1 MIFHYPADRPAAFHL
16 TISDNPMRTHVDTTG
31 EIVPPGGRGKKELI
45 LRVIRLSCGLLL
57 AALASPV
64 SADLSY
70 EIRGVDDP
78 LKSNI
83 LGYIN
88 IVQLGGQV
96 RLSERDFDQVVA
108 QAIINARRA
117 MRPYGY
123 YSPEINGRIAR
134 NSSGGHVLE
143 LVVSPGP
150 PVVVTGVQIELK
162 GEGARTSEVS
172 NWRDQ
177 WPLQEGDILDQAL
190 WEQNKQVVIDSVKA
204 NGFLGARFEV
214 HTIELDLDRNTAELA
229 LTLDTGPR
237 YRMGDV
243 DFAEHFL
250 RPGLLEYVQRFSK
263 GDAYTARRMDD
274 FRADLRKTGYFT
286 DVEVEEIIRA
296 DVEPPI
302 VDLLVITK
310 TEIRDSYQG
319 ALGLGSDT
327 GLRLRATWS
336 RHPISSNGDRIDVGI
351 GWQELNDEYGVRAT
365 YRKPRRERAREFWT
379 ADLTIKF
386 ENEDLEFKLND
397 EDEEFITI
405 ANGDNSDQNLRLGRL
420 KIINFKSGDKQLSAT
435 PFIQYLHSNRD
446 FTAIRELQPFA
457 ATANDLLLKGLLQ
470 PAEDALSIGYNA
482 DLVSIRGKGF
492 DTRGHR
498 ERAWVFAANDSF
510 GSDSTFTQLYFSTR
524 RSYVAGDRWKFLL
537 RAEVGYT
544 DAEVNG
550 FALDIDEGTLDLSIT
565 QLPNFYRFKAGGSQS
580 VRGYSFEQLSNN
592 NVGSNHK
599 VTASAEVEMKF
610 LPNWS
615 AAAFVDIGNAFN
627 DWSNP
632 ELKTGIGVG
641 IRWYSIAG
649 PIRIDVAQAV
659 DFTGKPWHLHFTI
672 GTPLL

>member
-1 MIFHYPADRPAAFHL
+1 M
-16 TISDNPMRTHVDTTG
+16 
-31 EIVPPGGRGKKELI
+31 
-45 LRVIRLSCGLLL
+45 LRVVRLFCGLLL
-57 AALASPV
+57 AVLATPV

-70 EIRGVDDP
+70 DIRGIDDP

-88 IVQLGGQV
+88 TVQLGGRV

-108 QAIINARRA
+108 KAITNARRA
-117 MRPYGY
+117 IRPYGY

-134 NSSGGHVLE
+134 DSVGGHVLE
-143 LVVSPGP
+143 LVVNPGP
-150 PVVVTGVQIELK
+150 PVRVAGLQIEVK
-162 GEGARTSEVS
+162 GEGDSTSEVTG
-172 NWRDQ
+172 WRDQ
-177 WPLQEGDILDQAL
+177 WPLQKGDVLDQTL
-190 WEQNKQVVIDSVKA
+190 WEQHKQVVIDSIRA
-204 NGFLGARFEV
+204 IGFLGAKFEV
-214 HTIELDLDRNTAELA
+214 HKIELDLDRNTADLA
-229 LTLDTGPR
+229 LVLNTGPR
-237 YRMGDV
+237 YRMGNV
-243 DFAEHFL
+243 DFAEHVL

-263 GDAYTARRMDD
+263 GDAYTARRMSD
-274 FRADLRKTGYFT
+274 FRADLWKTGYFT
-286 DVEVEEIIRA
+286 DVEVEEIVRA
-296 DVEPPI
+296 DVEPPT
-302 VDLLVITK
+302 VDLRVVTK
-310 TEIRDSYQG
+310 TETRDSYQG

-327 GLRLRATWS
+327 GLRLQATWN
-336 RHPISSNGDRIDVGI
+336 RHPISANGDRIDVGI
-351 GWQELNDEYGVRAT
+351 GWQELNDEYGIRTT
-365 YRKPRRERAREFWT
+365 YRKPRFERAREFWI

-386 ENEDLEFKLND
+386 EKQDLEFKLDD
-397 EDEEFITI
+397 EDENFITI
-405 ANGDNSDQNLRLGRL
+405 ANGDISEQNLRLGRL
-420 KIINFKSGDKQLSAT
+420 KIINFESGDKQLFAT

-446 FTAIRELQPFA
+446 FTAIRETQPFA
-457 ATANDLLLKGLLQ
+457 ISADDPPIDELLN
-470 PAEDALSIGYNA
+470 PVEDAISIGFDA

-498 ERAWVFAANDSF
+498 ERAWVFAANESF
-510 GSDSTFTQLYFSTR
+510 GSDATFTQLYVSTR

-544 DAEVNG
+544 DADING
-550 FALDIDEGTLDLSIT
+550 FILDTDEGTLDLSIT

-599 VTASAEVEMKF
+599 ITASAEVEMKF